1 MKVALVYDRVNKF
14 GGAERVLLNLKKIFP
29 DAPLYTLVHDK
40 KGAAWSEF
48 FDVRPTFVN
57 KLSFFRHRHEL
68 LAPIAVMAFET
79 LNLDGYDLIIS
90 VTSADAKSVI
100 TKPNQVHVCLCLTPT
115 RYFWS
120 GREEYKNDPKMRF
133 LPQLLKSFFKQLD
146 LQTSN
151 RPDHYISISDEVK
164 KRLKDYYKKDSQV
177 VYPPI
182 DDYFFV
188 DSPIPKNER
197 NYFLVV
203 SRLVKYKKVQL
214 VVKAFKKL
222 NLPLLIVGDGDQ
234 KEKLQNIAG
243 PKTFFM
249 GAVSDYR
256 LKRYY
261 QNAKA
266 TIFPQNEDF
275 GLVPIES
282 QACGTPVI
290 AYKAGG
296 ALETI
301 VENKTGIF
309 FKTQSVESLTKAV
322 KRLEKLN
329 IDYLSCI
336 ANAKKFSQQNF
347 QKEFLRQLKET
358 TGLHY

>member
-40 KGAAWSEF
+40 NGAGWSELF
-48 FDVRPTFVN
+48 EVRPTFMN
-57 KLSFFRHRHEL
+57 KLSFFRKRHEL
-68 LAPIAVMAFET
+68 LAPVAVMAFES
-79 LNLDGYDLIIS
+79 LNLDGFDLIIS

-100 TKPNQVHVCLCLTPT
+100 TKPNQVHICLCLTPT

-120 GREEYKNDPKMRF
+120 GSDEYKNDPKMRF
-133 LPQLLKSFFKQLD
+133 LPQILVDFFRQLD

-151 RPDHYISISDEVK
+151 RPDLYLAISNEVK
-164 KRLKDYYKKDSQV
+164 TRLKNYYKKDAEV

-182 DDYFFV
+182 DDFFYTNN
-188 DSPIPKNER
+188 PIPKSER
-197 NYFLVV
+197 SYYLVV
-203 SRLVKYKKVQL
+203 SRLVKYKKVHL
-214 VVKAFKKL
+214 AIRALNAL
-222 NLPLLIVGDGDQ
+222 NLPLLVIGEGDQ
-234 KEKLQNIAG
+234 KESLQKIAG
-243 PKTFFM
+243 SKTVFL

-256 LKRYY
+256 LKKYY
-261 QNAKA
+261 QYAKA

-290 AYKAGG
+290 AYRAGG

-301 VENKTGIF
+301 VEGKTGVF
-309 FKTQSVESLTKAV
+309 FQHQNTKSLVRAIKNF
-322 KRLEKLN
+322 EKLN
-329 IDYLSCI
+329 IDYMACI
-336 ANAKKFSQQNF
+336 ENAKNFSEEKFRT
-347 QKEFLRQLKET
+347 EFLKQVKEA